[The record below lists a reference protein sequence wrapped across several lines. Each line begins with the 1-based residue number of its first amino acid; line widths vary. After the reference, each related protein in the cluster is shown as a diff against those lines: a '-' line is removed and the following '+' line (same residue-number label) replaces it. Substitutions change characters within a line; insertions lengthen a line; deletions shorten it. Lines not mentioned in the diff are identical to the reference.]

1 MPWCNG
7 LSFSQRIWI
16 DCDKLSNYLS
26 TDIAQG
32 FARGESYVKLT
43 KQLRTRFEN
52 VSKKDAYRLIYT
64 EGTYVMAE
72 STIQP
77 FTEDFDNYR
86 ISTASDGK
94 VCSICSS
101 IAQGT
106 FKINDRKPGINFPP
120 FHPWCRCTFKIVE
133 PADWDKWMD
142 DYVKRH
148 KTSGE
153 YLKSIIQNDTIGNS
167 KTHISREVIKNI
179 KSFDIPELTVNENE
193 KLRQGMIKLLE
204 RADGTMQNTE
214 CAFYYDTHLK
224 FIRWD
229 MGASGKSSIKLYKP
243 SFDYIALHNHPD
255 GGTFSIGDIKSFA
268 QNDYLK
274 MMVVVGHNGEQYLIY
289 KNNNFDGNKLIVDY
303 LNYLNFLKKQDLD
316 INTVLFKANKF
327 LEKSEKYGVKYKQIF

>member
-72 STIQP
+72 STIHP

-86 ISTASDGK
+86 ISTAGDGK

-101 IAQGT
+101 IAKGT

-120 FHPWCRCTFKIVE
+120 FHPWCRCTFEIVE

-148 KTSGE
+148 KGVDTSTVKE
-153 YLKSIIQNDTIGNS
+153 RVKTLKS
-167 KTHISREVIKNI
+167 V
-179 KSFDIPELTVNENE
+179 VNESDIVSDVRRLLTDDEKHAINQYISSEAYLLNE
-193 KLRQGMIKLLE
+193 KLRRNLPLTSDEEKFTMNLDSALSKLPKYKGDLS
-204 RADGTMQNTE
+204 RSVYFAD
-214 CAFYYDTHLK
+214 D
-224 FIRWD
+224 
-229 MGASGKSSIKLYKP
+229 
-243 SFDYIALHNHPD
+243 
-255 GGTFSIGDIKSFA
+255 
-268 QNDYLK
+268 
-274 MMVVVGHNGEQYLIY
+274 EQM
-289 KNNNFDGNKLIVDY
+289 KQ
-303 LNYLNFLKKQDLD
+303 FLKGYTVGDTIKYNEFLSTTCGNVYNPDARIQIYILDSKNGRDLTMFNQKEQE
-316 INTVLFKANKF
+316 ILYERNNSFNVLEVFVDNNITNIV
-327 LEKSEKYGVKYKQIF
+327 LEEI